1 MRQKKIGVRKLARQ
15 CGIDAS
21 FISKVIQ
28 GQRNPPC
35 DEKII
40 KKISAALSIDPTML
54 TIYTGRIPAS
64 LQPFLEE
71 PEFVESIKL
80 RKPYKENVNTS
91 YPRRSPPNPVPA
103 VRPPRQPIISRQD
116 IADELL

>member
-21 FISKVIQ
+21 FISKVIL

-35 DEKII
+35 DEQII
-40 KKISAALSIDPTML
+40 KKISEALSIDPIML

-64 LQPFLEE
+64 LQPLLEE
-71 PEFVESIKL
+71 PAFVESIKL
-80 RKPYKENVNTS
+80 KKPYREHVKTPP
-91 YPRRSPPNPVPA
+91 PRSSTPDSVPA
-103 VRPPRQPIISRQD
+103 VKTRRQPVVSRHD